1 MYPDH
6 PTAVTAASCQEEDK
20 GASKEVKGGQCTMV
34 THSSS
39 GGLASTER
47 SSHST
52 SSKAR
57 KEEKAECNDTEVR
70 SNSCGLLAA
79 ASARAAK
86 AVKAAKA
93 REAYSSI
100 GELLTPVAPLQFIT
114 PRVVNS

>member
-1 MYPDH
+1 
-6 PTAVTAASCQEEDK
+6 
-20 GASKEVKGGQCTMV
+20 MV
-34 THSSS
+34 THS
-39 GGLASTER
+39 GLASTER

-79 ASARAAK
+79 ARAAK

>member
-1 MYPDH
+1 
-6 PTAVTAASCQEEDK
+6 
-20 GASKEVKGGQCTMV
+20 MV

-79 ASARAAK
+79 AASARAAK

>member
-1 MYPDH
+1 
-6 PTAVTAASCQEEDK
+6 
-20 GASKEVKGGQCTMV
+20 MV

-93 REAYSSI
+93 REAYSSN